1 MSRCFPYPPPGLL
14 RQGSVESIKLERE
27 SVVSNTELKLLKKR
41 EKKDKTKYEKG
52 NCKTQSSTKKFKKL
66 DDVQSGY
73 KVEDQ
78 LEKSELTEEH
88 EPPVCYVSDG
98 SQNSH
103 KRKSEMVSYSECRV
117 DGNKIKIKFSFKKPR
132 QSESLTGEQPSTSS
146 NGRVDSIQRLSC
158 LLPPVPEQKL
168 SLDDGSKRQDPSS
181 VPSCSVS
188 EQDLQHDYGRKVQV
202 PSFRTSS
209 KESKILKAALQYKT
223 LIDDWLPP
231 VPHLELYNDYNGD
244 DWLLP
249 RKQLDKPVARR
260 SDDSIFPCHS
270 SSTSWPRAQY
280 LPDAEVFALPY
291 TVPF

>member
-14 RQGSVESIKLERE
+14 RQGSVESIKLERD
-27 SVVSNTELKLLKKR
+27 SVLSKTELKLLKKR
-41 EKKDKTKYEKG
+41 EKKEKKKYEKG
-52 NCKTQSSTKKFKKL
+52 NYRTQSSTKKFKKL
-66 DDVQSGY
+66 DDDQSGY
-73 KVEDQ
+73 KVEEQ

-88 EPPVCYVSDG
+88 EPPVCYISDG

-132 QSESLTGEQPSTSS
+132 QSESLTVEDPLSS
-146 NGRVDSIQRLSC
+146 GNACVDSIQSLSC
-158 LLPPVPEQKL
+158 LVPPVPEQKL
-168 SLDDGSKRQDPSS
+168 FLDDGSKRQDPSL

-188 EQDLQHDYGRKVQV
+188 GQDLQHNDGRKVQV

-209 KESKILKAALQYKT
+209 KESKILKAELQYKT
-223 LIDDWLPP
+223 LIEDWLPP
-231 VPHLELYNDYNGD
+231 VFHPELDNDDNGD

-249 RKQLDKPVARR
+249 KKRLDKPVAHR
-260 SDDSIFPCHS
+260 SVDNNVPCHS